1 MEKFLKID
9 ASTTGPVLVGL
20 NNIVRVAKGTA
31 TTTTI
36 TYNGA
41 AAQDVIT
48 ITHTSDSTTAT
59 AVKIQDAILDALRPS
74 NNPQPFKLLAD
85 VTVTPVAVA

>member
-20 NNIVRVAKGTA
+20 NNIALVAKASA

-85 VTVTPVAVA
+85 VTVTTVAVA